1 MGYTGIK
8 PGRGLLLIFPT
19 DSILTMMILVN
30 RILELQYE
38 YVSPSWQ
45 ASVPPSVPKFGTR
58 APFYTSLRLQN
69 NAVSGYS

>member
-1 MGYTGIK
+1 MIEIQWSK
-8 PGRGLLLIFPT
+8 P
-19 DSILTMMILVN
+19 

-69 NAVSGYS
+69 NAVGYSESIVLCKKPTQNQDLGT